1 MADAADR
8 VAKQV
13 EQWRNDLVDLTRRN
27 RLLNVRPGT
36 RSSDLLVVEPG
47 AEEILARLLGGSG
60 RQAEWR
66 FHYPPLDPEIL
77 ADPLLAAAL
86 ESEDTELTPER
97 EPDEL
102 LTELSS
108 ARTLSAK
115 LHTLERKAGQEFLD
129 KGLRVLYLGV
139 GMLQWTDLD
148 ATPMQS
154 PLVMVPVTL
163 SRRSPRDPYRLA
175 GTEDDLALNPA
186 LAVKLETDFGVEL
199 PGLDDPANALAV
211 LDTVARSVGGQTGW
225 RVTRGAV
232 LGAFSFHKESM
243 YRDLEHNHA
252 TVVAHVLVRAL
263 SGEQVDPGALDLAPV
278 ADADLDETVPPE
290 PMASILDAD
299 STQRR
304 CIAAARDGRS
314 FVMDGPPGTGKS
326 QTIANMISELLVAG
340 KTVLFVSEK
349 AAALEVVKNRL
360 DRAGLGSFMLE
371 LHSHKA
377 TRKELAKA
385 LGVALGERVRATS
398 ELADADLARAERLRR
413 ELSAYAI
420 AQNEVR
426 DHLGISLHT
435 AIGRRAVLD
444 AELAAPVP
452 TTIDTAFTAADHE
465 AITALAERLAGA
477 WGPVS
482 GGASFLW
489 RDLADPAGAQ
499 QRLTAMGIDLGAALD
514 TLGSLRGIAGAVAAQ
529 LRLPPPADDA
539 AAERLAAIVA
549 LLGSRPT
556 ASTSWLTV
564 ADPAPLLARVD
575 ELETMIGAHRA
586 AVAYLDSWGGT
597 WQGLEPGHELILDQ
611 RVEALRSGPAPIEL
625 VPVTPAASVRST
637 ADYLEWLVAEAPALL
652 AAADPL
658 ADQLGLERRRVPAE
672 LAMLASIGRCAAA
685 PARPDAAWFADP
697 ALTAARAAVAA
708 LQPVIEQNRSIESD
722 LAAVFTPAVYQLDI
736 ESFYDSPQDLVP
748 QLGRLRG
755 EGRAN
760 RRQLKACVPNGDLTD
775 EVVVAL
781 PLVRRWH
788 QTQAQLVAA
797 ETTHAAALGS
807 WYHRA
812 DTDFAAIDAALDLA
826 TQIIALLGG
835 DPVPARLIDQLR
847 AEGPVAER
855 LVTDAD
861 ALAARVDQW
870 TRSLVN
876 RPHLPGP
883 TLSGWAV
890 DDVTRWAA
898 DSLPAVRALG
908 AELDTIH
915 AVAAREL
922 TVDTARQFAA
932 GRTTIATTD
941 AAVAASAAHDAVHL
955 GSAYAGVDTDTA
967 AVRRGLAWCT
977 SVRALLPTPIPEPV
991 AATIVSVAIPPGE
1004 LDRALGSWRVTT
1016 GAILAWF
1023 QPGHAAELE
1032 ADLASGFDD
1041 AATLLIDLRAT
1052 TAQVDEW
1059 VAHAGAV
1066 AGLTARGLGPTV
1078 EHLLTAGS
1086 AGADVAEHQ
1095 VAPAIERAVLSAW
1108 IDAVLAGDAR
1118 CQPIRSGE
1126 RDQLVAEYRAL
1137 DRELVRHA
1145 AARVMKA
1152 GNARRPSTAVG
1163 EASIIRRE
1171 AEKKTRHRPIRTLLA
1186 EAGRVSQ
1193 QLKPCFM
1200 MSPLS
1205 VSQFLPPDLTFD
1217 VVIFD
1222 EASQVRPGD
1231 AIGSIYRGR
1240 QLIVAGDNRQLPPT
1254 SFFDRIG
1261 DVDDTYDS
1269 DALDLFDSVLDLCR
1283 SAAQVPDLPLRWH
1296 YRSRHESL
1304 ITFSNREFYGGSLI
1318 TYPGAVTDGDDLGVV
1333 FRHVPNGVYER
1344 GGARDNPIEAAT
1356 VVERVL
1362 WFAEHH
1368 PDLSVGVVA
1377 FSEAQATRIG
1387 WEIEAARRQ
1396 RPDLDAWFQEDRLD
1410 GFFVKNLENVQ
1421 GDERDIILFS
1431 VGYGFDEAG
1440 KLTMNFGP
1448 LNQEGGH
1455 RRLNVAITRARRRV
1469 EVISSITAAD
1479 IRDTP
1484 SAGVGHFKRYLDYA
1498 ERGAEALVAIDG
1510 DDAGEP
1516 ESPFEVSVRDTIAG
1530 WGHEVVSQVG
1540 HAGYRI
1546 DLGIRHPEHPG
1557 TYLLGIECDGAAY
1570 HSSAVARDR
1579 DRLRQDVLE
1588 GLGWTLHRVWGPSW
1602 YRDRPGEEARLRRAI
1617 AAALALPTADDG
1629 DGGEDGDGASAVA
1642 APAEG
1647 PGSAQTAT
1655 TAVGSPDGADAPGAA
1670 SPGADGVEAAIDVE
1684 IEHIDLDGPP
1694 GWVVPY
1700 APATLAVRVGHVG
1713 VDDLRSRA
1721 DLLVDLVAV
1730 VDIEGPVHRGRCA
1743 DALREP
1749 WGITRMTART
1759 RAAIDQALD
1768 TLVAQGTF
1776 VVLDESF
1783 VARPHQPSTLV
1794 RGAIDGDD
1802 RSVRHPGEVPPGELQ
1817 AALEQL
1823 VADSHTIA
1831 EDDLTT
1837 QVARLFG
1844 WPRRTP
1850 DVIAALGQALADLE
1864 ATGRV
1869 GRDVTGR
1876 LAPPPRSPPSPS
1888 PPSPT

>member
-1 MADAADR
+1 MADAANR
-8 VAKQV
+8 VDEQV

-27 RLLNVRPGT
+27 RLLNVRPGA

-66 FHYPPLDPEIL
+66 FHYPPLDPETL
-77 ADPLLAAAL
+77 ADPVLAAAL

-102 LTELSS
+102 LTELTS

-148 ATPMQS
+148 GTPMQS

-211 LDTVARSVGGQTGW
+211 LDTVARSVGGQAGW

-232 LGAFSFHKESM
+232 LGAFSFHKEAM

-263 SGEQVDPGALDLAPV
+263 SGEQVDPGALELDPV

-290 PMASILDAD
+290 LMASILDAD

-360 DRAGLGSFMLE
+360 DRAGLGSFVLE

-398 ELADADLARAERLRR
+398 ELADSDLARAERLRR

-426 DHLGISLHT
+426 DPLGISLHA

-444 AELAAPVP
+444 AELAVP
-452 TTIDTAFTAADHE
+452 IPSSIDSGFTAADHE
-465 AITALAERLAGA
+465 AVTALAHRLAGA

-482 GGASFLW
+482 GRASFLW

-499 QRLTAMGIDLGAALD
+499 QRITAMGIDLGAALD
-514 TLGSLRGIAGAVAAQ
+514 TLGSLREIAGAVTAQ
-529 LRLPPPADDA
+529 LRLPPPPDDA
-539 AAERLAAIVA
+539 AADRLTAIVA
-549 LLGSRPT
+549 RLDSRPT
-556 ASTSWLTV
+556 APTNWLTV
-564 ADPAPLLARVD
+564 ADPAPLLARVH
-575 ELETMIGAHRA
+575 ELETMIAAHRA

-611 RVEALRSGPAPIEL
+611 RVAALRAGPAPIDL
-625 VPVTPAASVRST
+625 APATPAASVRST
-637 ADYLEWLVAEAPALL
+637 AEYLEWLVAEAPALL
-652 AAADPL
+652 ATADPL
-658 ADQLGLERRRVPAE
+658 ADQLGLERGRVPAE
-672 LAMLASIGRCAAA
+672 LAVLASIGRCAAA
-685 PARPDAAWFADP
+685 PSRPDAGWFADP
-697 ALTAARAAVAA
+697 ALAAARAAARS
-708 LQPVIEQNRSIESD
+708 LRPVIEQNRALEAD
-722 LAAVFTPAVYQLDI
+722 LAAMFTPAVYQLDI
-736 ESFYDSPQDLVP
+736 ESFYDGPQDLVP
-748 QLGRLRG
+748 QLGRLSG
-755 EGRAN
+755 KGRAN
-760 RRQLKACVPNGDLTD
+760 RRQLKACVPDGDLSD
-775 EVVVAL
+775 AAVAAL

-788 QTQAQLVAA
+788 QTQAELVAT

-807 WYHRA
+807 WYRRA
-812 DTDFAAIDAALDLA
+812 DTDFGAIDAALDLA
-826 TQIIALLGG
+826 AQIVALLGG
-835 DPVPARLIDQLR
+835 DPVPAGLIDQLR
-847 AEGPVAER
+847 AEGPVADR
-855 LVTDAD
+855 LVADSD

-870 TRSLVN
+870 TRSLVH

-890 DDVTRWAA
+890 DDVARWAA

-908 AELDTIH
+908 AELDAIH
-915 AVAAREL
+915 TVAAREL
-922 TVDTARQFAA
+922 TIDTARQFAA
-932 GRTTIATTD
+932 GRTTIATTE
-941 AAVAASAAHDAVHL
+941 AAVAASAAHDAEHL
-955 GSAYAGVDTDTA
+955 GPAYAGVDTDTA
-967 AVRRGLAWCT
+967 ALGRGLAWCA
-977 SVRALLPTPIPEPV
+977 SVRALIPSPIPEPV
-991 AATIVSVAIPPGE
+991 AASILSVAIPPRP
-1004 LDRALGSWRVTT
+1004 LDQALGSWRAAT
-1016 GAILAWF
+1016 GAIVAWF
-1023 QPGHAAELE
+1023 QPDHAADLA

-1041 AATLLIDLRAT
+1041 AATLLADLRAT

-1059 VAHAGAV
+1059 VAHADAV

-1078 EHLLTAGS
+1078 EHLLTAG
-1086 AGADVAEHQ
+1086 VAEHQ

-1108 IDAVLAGDAR
+1108 IDAVLASDAR
-1118 CQPIRSGE
+1118 CAPIRSGE

-1152 GNARRPSTAVG
+1152 GNARRPTTAVG

-1333 FRHVPNGVYER
+1333 FRHVPDGVYER

-1510 DDAGEP
+1510 DQTGEP
-1516 ESPFEVSVRDTIAG
+1516 ESPFEVSVRDAIAG

-1557 TYLLGIECDGAAY
+1557 TYLLGVECDGAAY

-1579 DRLRQDVLE
+1579 DRLRQEVLE

-1617 AAALALPTADDG
+1617 VTALAPTTDDEV
-1629 DGGEDGDGASAVA
+1629 DD
-1642 APAEG
+1642 
-1647 PGSAQTAT
+1647 
-1655 TAVGSPDGADAPGAA
+1655 DGADDDGEPARAAAGTDDTAAAPRTT
-1670 SPGADGVEAAIDVE
+1670 GVEGVEGALGVE
-1684 IEHIDLDGPP
+1684 IEHIDLDAPP
-1694 GWVVPY
+1694 DWVVPY
-1700 APATLAVRVGHVG
+1700 APATLAVRAGHLG

-1721 DLLVDLVAV
+1721 DLLADLEAL
-1730 VDIEGPVHRGRCA
+1730 VDIEGPVLRDRCA
-1743 DALREP
+1743 DSLREP

-1759 RAAIDQALD
+1759 RTAIDQALD

-1776 VVLDESF
+1776 VVVEGSF
-1783 VARPHQPSTLV
+1783 VARPHQTTTLV
-1794 RGAIDGDD
+1794 RGAVGGDD
-1802 RSVRHPGEVPPGELQ
+1802 RSVRRPGEVPPGELG

-1823 VADSHTIA
+1823 VADSHSVA

-1837 QVARLFG
+1837 QVSRLFG
-1844 WPRRTP
+1844 WPRRTAE
-1850 DVIAALGQALADLE
+1850 VNAALGRALADLE

-1876 LAPPPRSPPSPS
+1876 LTPPPASPPSPS
-1888 PPSPT
+1888 HPSPT